1 MAYSLADI
9 TRISG
14 SRQAVRDRVYID
26 VKGNKYKGTIDG
38 RLEQVFTI
46 DKTIGVKLHVDDYP
60 QRLNEYLLELE
71 STTNS
76 LENYDA
82 FITEYLNSVA
92 YAQKTGYTEFIM
104 TGDNISQ
111 ILIYKDN
118 TKAYLLF
125 TKDFTYTGD
134 DLTEIVV
141 TNSDN
146 TFILTKSFE
155 YDLDGNITTKTIT

>member
-46 DKTIGVKLHVDDYP
+46 DKTIAVKLNVDDYP
-60 QRLNEYLLELE
+60 QRLNDYLLELE

-76 LENYDA
+76 LENYDV
-82 FITEYLNSVA
+82 FVTDYLNSIA
-92 YAQKTGYTEFIM
+92 YAQKTGYTEFVLS
-104 TGDNISQ
+104 GDNISQ
-111 ILIYKDN
+111 ILVYRDN
-118 TKAYLLF
+118 TKGYLLF
-125 TKDFTYTGD
+125 TQDFTYTGD
-134 DLTEIVV
+134 DLTKVV
-141 TNSDN
+141 ITNSDN
-146 TFILTKSFE
+146 TFTLTKSFE
-155 YDLDGNITTKTIT
+155 YDLDGNITNKTIT